1 MYSNSPL
8 SCVAN
13 PVCTNVNAS
22 VPHSVYNNRDIFVPI
37 ESFNGDPSDHLFLFE
52 SGYLGQGGQGVQFE
66 TNKGHAS
73 RVSTARYML
82 YGTVEATLRHDTQKG
97 LISTFGTLSDVG
109 DAIMWQFTGQNK
121 STAAANYY
129 AMNNQTDLTG
139 TTLHL
144 GSNFSAAEFHT
155 YGLVWNEQGIRWTL
169 DGREVHRVTRSQ
181 AGAQFPRSPSRVLF
195 TTWGATPQTP
205 RRLKKWAGGSMSYK
219 SSMYTTQG
227 YFSQE
232 LSHLRIEC
240 ANLKQ
245 SNVTVTGAGSSPQ
258 AYVYTGKNSS
268 VSGEPEFFLSRDKI
282 QLISNPA
289 KDGPDDVPGSPNL
302 LEDGPN
308 TNMFAGGTRNINNG
322 ASASSGDGQSK
333 NGTNTSNSRQGDAH
347 SESTSTKVA
356 IGVPVGIGGAVLLGA
371 LALLAAY
378 LLRRQRKKKA
388 APPPP
393 PPPMHEQPSAPP
405 LGIHSPSPHP
415 AMYAPPPNAAYPQA
429 YAPPAAMQGSPGVP
443 SAPSTMPYSQPE
455 VPPSHSDATMIPMPA
470 QDDKTLQEE
479 NTISTGYPGAS
490 YDETLTS
497 DLDSERTA
505 SSDASLPS
513 SPAPRRRHRMHYSM
527 PGGRHG
533 GSYASRLT
541 KDQLEELAAQDE
553 WHDLHH
559 AALGADNEVFFQ
571 ARSPASTLPS
581 SGGRARAHY
590 SRRGAHGSSAS
601 ASGRPAGSDYR
612 SHARRRSHYASDL

>member
-1 MYSNSPL
+1 
-8 SCVAN
+8 
-13 PVCTNVNAS
+13 
-22 VPHSVYNNRDIFVPI
+22 
-37 ESFNGDPSDHLFLFE
+37 
-52 SGYLGQGGQGVQFE
+52 
-66 TNKGHAS
+66 
-73 RVSTARYML
+73 
-82 YGTVEATLRHDTQKG
+82 
-97 LISTFGTLSDVG
+97 
-109 DAIMWQFTGQNK
+109 
-121 STAAANYY
+121 
-129 AMNNQTDLTG
+129 
-139 TTLHL
+139 
-144 GSNFSAAEFHT
+144 
-155 YGLVWNEQGIRWTL
+155 
-169 DGREVHRVTRSQ
+169 
-181 AGAQFPRSPSRVLF
+181 
-195 TTWGATPQTP
+195 
-205 RRLKKWAGGSMSYK
+205 
-219 SSMYTTQG
+219 
-227 YFSQE
+227 
-232 LSHLRIEC
+232 
-240 ANLKQ
+240 
-245 SNVTVTGAGSSPQ
+245 
-258 AYVYTGKNSS
+258 
-268 VSGEPEFFLSRDKI
+268 
-282 QLISNPA
+282 
-289 KDGPDDVPGSPNL
+289 
-302 LEDGPN
+302 
-308 TNMFAGGTRNINNG
+308 
-322 ASASSGDGQSK
+322 
-333 NGTNTSNSRQGDAH
+333 
-347 SESTSTKVA
+347 
-356 IGVPVGIGGAVLLGA
+356 
-371 LALLAAY
+371 
-378 LLRRQRKKKA
+378 
-388 APPPP
+388 
-393 PPPMHEQPSAPP
+393 
-405 LGIHSPSPHP
+405 
-415 AMYAPPPNAAYPQA
+415 MYAPPPNAAYPQA

>member
-1 MYSNSPL
+1 MPTWFH
-8 SCVAN
+8 AHGQIW
-13 PVCTNVNAS
+13 
-22 VPHSVYNNRDIFVPI
+22 VPFSDWDIQALEEGF
-37 ESFNGDPSDHLFLFE
+37 
-52 SGYLGQGGQGVQFE
+52 
-66 TNKGHAS
+66 
-73 RVSTARYML
+73 ARCQAAL
-82 YGTVEATLRHDTQKG
+82 EARAAEREREKAPK
-97 LISTFGTLSDVG
+97 DVG
-109 DAIMWQFTGQNK
+109 GDQSGWFSPALWFSK
-121 STAAANYY
+121 PSTHA
-129 AMNNQTDLTG
+129 
-139 TTLHL
+139 
-144 GSNFSAAEFHT
+144 
-155 YGLVWNEQGIRWTL
+155 
-169 DGREVHRVTRSQ
+169 
-181 AGAQFPRSPSRVLF
+181 
-195 TTWGATPQTP
+195 
-205 RRLKKWAGGSMSYK
+205 
-219 SSMYTTQG
+219 
-227 YFSQE
+227 
-232 LSHLRIEC
+232 
-240 ANLKQ
+240 
-245 SNVTVTGAGSSPQ
+245 
-258 AYVYTGKNSS
+258 
-268 VSGEPEFFLSRDKI
+268 
-282 QLISNPA
+282 
-289 KDGPDDVPGSPNL
+289 
-302 LEDGPN
+302 
-308 TNMFAGGTRNINNG
+308 
-322 ASASSGDGQSK
+322 
-333 NGTNTSNSRQGDAH
+333 
-347 SESTSTKVA
+347 
-356 IGVPVGIGGAVLLGA
+356 AVL
-371 LALLAAY
+371 
-378 LLRRQRKKKA
+378 
-388 APPPP
+388 PPP

-479 NTISTGYPGAS
+479 NTISTGYPDAS

>member
-1 MYSNSPL
+1 MTDPAAGMSASEASADFRRP
-8 SCVAN
+8 
-13 PVCTNVNAS
+13 PVMPTWFHAHGQIW
-22 VPHSVYNNRDIFVPI
+22 VPFSDWDIQALEEGF
-37 ESFNGDPSDHLFLFE
+37 
-52 SGYLGQGGQGVQFE
+52 
-66 TNKGHAS
+66 
-73 RVSTARYML
+73 ARCQAAL
-82 YGTVEATLRHDTQKG
+82 EARAAEREREKAPK
-97 LISTFGTLSDVG
+97 DVG
-109 DAIMWQFTGQNK
+109 GDQSGWFSPALWFSK
-121 STAAANYY
+121 PSTHA
-129 AMNNQTDLTG
+129 
-139 TTLHL
+139 
-144 GSNFSAAEFHT
+144 
-155 YGLVWNEQGIRWTL
+155 
-169 DGREVHRVTRSQ
+169 
-181 AGAQFPRSPSRVLF
+181 
-195 TTWGATPQTP
+195 
-205 RRLKKWAGGSMSYK
+205 
-219 SSMYTTQG
+219 
-227 YFSQE
+227 
-232 LSHLRIEC
+232 
-240 ANLKQ
+240 
-245 SNVTVTGAGSSPQ
+245 
-258 AYVYTGKNSS
+258 
-268 VSGEPEFFLSRDKI
+268 
-282 QLISNPA
+282 
-289 KDGPDDVPGSPNL
+289 
-302 LEDGPN
+302 
-308 TNMFAGGTRNINNG
+308 
-322 ASASSGDGQSK
+322 
-333 NGTNTSNSRQGDAH
+333 
-347 SESTSTKVA
+347 
-356 IGVPVGIGGAVLLGA
+356 AVL
-371 LALLAAY
+371 
-378 LLRRQRKKKA
+378 
-388 APPPP
+388 PPPP
-393 PPPMHEQPSAPP
+393 PPSLPNVRKTPLNQHMLDPDEPEDSRQFRVSVLEDRLLGARAPCRVPLAAAAQEEGRAAAAAAADARAAIGPP